1 MDPLTHAISGVALA
15 RAFPKLRLPP
25 RQVALLVLFSM
36 APDIDI
42 LLRLWSD
49 NLYLHYHRGITH
61 SLLMLPLWVWLIL
74 ACCSKR
80 FTALATL
87 PAYLVGLALLMH
99 IGLDVITT
107 FGTMILAPLSDWRAS
122 LDLVFIIDPLFS
134 ASLLLPLLCS
144 LIWKQYAR
152 SWGMIS
158 LAMMCGYLGLA
169 YHNQQQAIQL
179 IKAAQ
184 PKAMAYYALP
194 MAFSPF
200 HWQLVAQYPDAYARA
215 AVNLWPA
222 FSGTR
227 KIFDPALVTS
237 LISSRMSEA
246 DHLDW
251 QTLPAMHSLNHWE
264 RMPGT
269 EFYQWFA
276 RFPVLLKDN
285 DHMIEFGDLA
295 YGGGAEGVDASFRLQ
310 VDKQVTENVDQPPQA
325 WLIWRGNR
333 KTAITD

>member
-25 RQVALLVLFSM
+25 KQVALLVLLTM
-36 APDIDI
+36 APDIDV

-49 NLYLHYHRGITH
+49 DVYLHYHRGLTH
-61 SLLMLPLWVWLIL
+61 SLLMLPLWGWLIL
-74 ACCSKR
+74 ALCSKR
-80 FTALATL
+80 FAALATL
-87 PAYLVGLALLMH
+87 PVYLIGLALLMH

-144 LIWKQYAR
+144 LIWKQDAR
-152 SWGMIS
+152 SWGMLS

-179 IKAAQ
+179 IKMAH
-184 PKAMAYYALP
+184 PKAVTYHALP

-200 HWQLVAQYPDAYARA
+200 HWQLIAQYPDSYARA
-215 AVNLWPA
+215 AVNLRPE

-227 KIFDPALVTS
+227 HLFDKAFVS
-237 LISSRMSEA
+237 RLISNRMSSR
-246 DHLDW
+246 DHIDW
-251 QTLPAMHSLNHWE
+251 QTLPAMHSLKHWE
-264 RMPGT
+264 RVPGT
-269 EFYQWFA
+269 AFYQWFA
-276 RFPVLLKDN
+276 RFPVLLKESDS
-285 DHMIEFGDLA
+285 MIEFGDLA
-295 YGGGAEGVDASFRLQ
+295 YGGGVEGVDASFRLQ
-310 VDKQVTENVDQPPQA
+310 VDKPSTASVKPPKA